1 MKTKLL
7 ALCASLLTLASLA
20 SCVAPYRYNRAYV
33 RQPSYGH
40 RYYGGY
46 RNHYAR
52 PSTSMGGYRGGGAG
66 GGFGGNFGGF

>member
-7 ALCASLLTLASLA
+7 AICAALLTLGSLS
-20 SCVAPYRYNRAYV
+20 SCVAPYGYNRAYV
-33 RQPSYGH
+33 RRPYH
-40 RYYGGY
+40 GGY

-66 GGFGGNFGGF
+66 GGLGGNFGGF